1 MTQTGANEAAS
12 FSADPDPKHKLK
24 VTKGQV
30 FFSVE
35 IVQLEKAVDDDIA
48 DVPED
53 QLDVLRVRGVRVV
66 HENLFPLTRLLVNN
80 NLFIKTCISHT

>member
-1 MTQTGANEAAS
+1 MTKEQA
-12 FSADPDPKHKLK
+12 
-24 VTKGQV
+24 
-30 FFSVE
+30 FFSFE
-35 IVQLEKAVDDDIA
+35 IVQLEKAVDNDVA

-66 HENLFPLTRLLVNN
+66 HENLFQLTRLLVNN